1 MSGMSIEDFLIEAE
15 SILSSSGEDALVLT
29 DLYGG
34 TPCNVAMMLKQKYRI
49 RIVCGVNMP
58 MLIEAVSSST
68 TMSDLDD
75 VAERI
80 IDVAAKGILQPPED
94 VEDSDEL

>member
-1 MSGMSIEDFLIEAE
+1 MKKEGMGMQIIIMNHGRFGEEMIASAEMLFGKIENARAVSLMPGMSIEDLLIETE

-49 RIVCGVNMP
+49 RIVCGVNM
-58 MLIEAVSSST
+58 
-68 TMSDLDD
+68 
-75 VAERI
+75 
-80 IDVAAKGILQPPED
+80 QC
-94 VEDSDEL
+94 